1 MRKSKCFIDVCD
13 KDSPDEEDCPAFSFL
28 LLFWVKSVHFWHFL
42 QLLLSTMT
50 QMEVCTGLVVQLW
63 NHRFKKSKHILYSCP
78 WKKLTSQ
85 CLYFHSSTCY
95 LTNPL
100 PSTSKVPAL
109 TNNCVSLHHVF
120 IYCSG
125 KWWHAWWTSAPPSV
139 LTSHGTVAT
148 IIQ

>member
-63 NHRFKKSKHILYSCP
+63 NHRFKKS
-78 WKKLTSQ
+78 
-85 CLYFHSSTCY
+85 
-95 LTNPL
+95 
-100 PSTSKVPAL
+100 
-109 TNNCVSLHHVF
+109 
-120 IYCSG
+120 
-125 KWWHAWWTSAPPSV
+125 
-139 LTSHGTVAT
+139 
-148 IIQ
+148 